1 MRKTGNILIAK
12 EACKKMKTKMKI
24 SSAIFRKKNQ
34 EEKILRGLCA
44 NFLQKLVNTF
54 CCRVV
59 YNPETD
65 LKLSRLLIGMKKIQ
79 IVIS

>member
-1 MRKTGNILIAK
+1 MQEN
-12 EACKKMKTKMKI
+12 ENENENENQFCDFQKKK
-24 SSAIFRKKNQ
+24 SGGQ
-34 EEKILRGLCA
+34 ILRGLCA

-65 LKLSRLLIGMKKIQ
+65 LKISRLLIRNEKNPDSNFMT
-79 IVIS
+79 

>member
-1 MRKTGNILIAK
+1 MKT
-12 EACKKMKTKMKI
+12 KTKMKI
-24 SSAIFRKKNQ
+24 SSAIFRKKKSGG
-34 EEKILRGLCA
+34 KILRGLCA

-65 LKLSRLLIGMKKIQ
+65 LKISRLLIRNEKNPDSNFMT
-79 IVIS
+79 